1 MFSKIYASFTF
12 PLSSQGSPRD
22 DLEARIAQ
30 IMKSVEEDKIKYS
43 QAAPPKDA
51 KTPRK
56 RKSAAF
62 KTRPLDEGEEA
73 VMDDEELHS
82 LLGV

>member
-1 MFSKIYASFTF
+1 MFCDVFMKLIL
-12 PLSSQGSPRD
+12 LSPYQEHR

-30 IMKSVEEDKIKYS
+30 IIKSAESTTSEAPP
-43 QAAPPKDA
+43 AAPARPQA
-51 KTPRK
+51 KRD
-56 RKSAAF
+56 RHNF
-62 KTRPLDEGEEA
+62 QTRPYNDDEEEEV